1 MLCERAGP
9 LVACFQNR
17 SMNPGRVSEPTN
29 LESGNRRGL
38 MSEDASCEPG
48 PSSAPAPAAEPTW
61 RRLNRERLEEALAA
75 EAQEKKKEAREKK
88 KKNAASRLSRAPGEK
103 AAASSAKPTRKVGAK
118 SKKPGGPSAAGPAAG
133 ARMRHG
139 PAGDAVLEPPA
150 PPMINVAAASAAPAP
165 PKPRKGS
172 RGGKALEK
180 LQRMVPLLPIAK
192 LIAARTHP
200 TAAAQAARPEAQ
212 RNEKE
217 NTKPKG
223 ALSKANVLPNGNNG
237 AKQQEA
243 IRIGTLVKLRCDDK
257 RFTGQVGRVV
267 EMNVKFAHTSEGLVS
282 VLLAPK
288 GKGTGVWVAV
298 PEQCLTVVV

>member
-1 MLCERAGP
+1 
-9 LVACFQNR
+9 
-17 SMNPGRVSEPTN
+17 MNPGRVSEPTN

-103 AAASSAKPTRKVGAK
+103 DAAATAMPTRKVGANQ
-118 SKKPGGPSAAGPAAG
+118 KPGGPSSAGPAAG

-139 PAGDAVLEPPA
+139 PAGDAVPA
-150 PPMINVAAASAAPAP
+150 ASTADDQRRCCSAAPAP

-172 RGGKALEK
+172 RGGKAGE
-180 LQRMVPLLPIAK
+180 
-192 LIAARTHP
+192 AATNG
-200 TAAAQAARPEAQ
+200 TAAADCELSGADPSDGRCAAARPEAQ

>member
-1 MLCERAGP
+1 
-9 LVACFQNR
+9 
-17 SMNPGRVSEPTN
+17 
-29 LESGNRRGL
+29 

>member
-1 MLCERAGP
+1 MSAW
-9 LVACFQNR
+9 
-17 SMNPGRVSEPTN
+17 RVSEPTN

-103 AAASSAKPTRKVGAK
+103 AAASSAKPTRKAGAK

-150 PPMINVAAASAAPAP
+150 PPMINVAAAASAAPAP

>member
-1 MLCERAGP
+1 
-9 LVACFQNR
+9 
-17 SMNPGRVSEPTN
+17 
-29 LESGNRRGL
+29 

-103 AAASSAKPTRKVGAK
+103 AAASSAKQTRKVGAK

-150 PPMINVAAASAAPAP
+150 PPMINVAAAASAAPAP